1 MGTGARKRDGGRWMF
16 WALVLIGVAVIV
28 GLLLSYDEI
37 MRPARCEQARE
48 YQRQALA
55 DWGAEPSES
64 SALNLDFAN
73 ARVMMICH
81 RDSEALNN
89 LLR

>member
-16 WALVLIGVAVIV
+16 WALVLIGLAVIV

-55 DWGAEPSES
+55 AW
-64 SALNLDFAN
+64 SADLTMGNAAALDIAN
-73 ARVMMICH
+73 ARVLMVCN